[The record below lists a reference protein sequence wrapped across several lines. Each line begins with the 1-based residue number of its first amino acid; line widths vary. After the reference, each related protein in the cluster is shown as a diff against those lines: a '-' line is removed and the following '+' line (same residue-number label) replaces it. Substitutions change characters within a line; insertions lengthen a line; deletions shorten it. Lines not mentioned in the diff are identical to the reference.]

1 MPTKNNDHYL
11 GNPLIK
17 AANTPVEF
25 TPEQIEEYL
34 KCSTDP
40 IYFIETYIK
49 IVQVDRGLIPFD
61 MYDFQRNIV
70 RTIHD
75 NRFTIC
81 KLPRQSGKSTT
92 MISYLLHHILF
103 NQDKKVAILANKL
116 TTAREL
122 LQRLKKSYENLP
134 KWLQQ
139 GIVEWNKLSIHLEN
153 GSKVIA
159 SSTSSSAVR
168 GDTYSCVS
176 GDSIITLRDSNGK
189 IWQTTIGELYSNSSK
204 NTNNY
209 KYLHE
214 NDKKQIQEVVFF
226 SDEKMFFEK
235 SSKGNIH
242 REASYSSSFLG
253 WEEHSKKFCEIDRK
267 RTHIST
273 SFIDSFFGRHGASQ
287 DESCLLQDDER
298 ETRKIFKNDFKVN
311 KRMRKRILKSE
322 KCYNER
328 EKTLSSSYRKYENS
342 TTTPSQE
349 RNIYVG
355 KFPNANKFSKQRSF
369 TWNKETQG
377 IWGED
382 ISFSEGKKKNQRTC
396 GEDKQKSRK
405 NIKNGRETSWDEKVR
420 GSKIKNEISCFE
432 KIGKKWWSL
441 EQGIENGRPQI
452 HRGEEENERIGEE
465 KSAERWSSDEKS
477 YEVLT
482 SKGFKKFL
490 GISKTFNRDTICLLF
505 ENGVEL
511 RCTPDHLIHTN
522 GGFKEARTLTEDDIV
537 HTNNSFTKLVKIL
550 PSSKMNVYD
559 LLEVEDVH
567 SFYANEVDVHNCIL
581 LDEFAFVPNNIAE
594 DFFNSVYPTI
604 SSGESTK
611 VVIVSTPKGMNMFY
625 KMWKNAENEKNSYV
639 PIEVHWNE
647 IPGRDQKFKE
657 ETIRNTSE
665 RQWMQEFEC
674 AFLGSEDT
682 LISSAKLATMVFE
695 DPVRSAADG
704 LDIFEEPKKDNV
716 YIMCV
721 DTCRAQG
728 ADYHAFSVID
738 VTQMPYR
745 MVAKYRNNTL
755 PVLMYP
761 TVIDKM
767 GKYYNSAHILLEIND
782 VGSEVADILYQ
793 ELEYENVLL
802 VSNRGKKGQKVD
814 GGFGES
820 GKVQFGVRTS
830 YQIKKLGCS
839 ILKEMIEQ
847 DKLMVTDLDVI
858 SELSTF
864 ISKGISHEASEGYHD
879 DLVDTLVLF
888 SWLTTQ
894 TYFREIIDID
904 TRKKLYEKR
913 LQDLEASLS
922 PFGFIEDG
930 IVDFETEKARDASL
944 LSREL
949 PTQRSMDL
957 PPEDVNLEDD
967 SSFFWA

>member
-17 AANTPVEF
+17 GANTPVEF

-168 GDTYSCVS
+168 GDTYS
-176 GDSIITLRDSNGK
+176 
-189 IWQTTIGELYSNSSK
+189 
-204 NTNNY
+204 
-209 KYLHE
+209 
-214 NDKKQIQEVVFF
+214 
-226 SDEKMFFEK
+226 M
-235 SSKGNIH
+235 
-242 REASYSSSFLG
+242 
-253 WEEHSKKFCEIDRK
+253 
-267 RTHIST
+267 
-273 SFIDSFFGRHGASQ
+273 
-287 DESCLLQDDER
+287 
-298 ETRKIFKNDFKVN
+298 
-311 KRMRKRILKSE
+311 
-322 KCYNER
+322 
-328 EKTLSSSYRKYENS
+328 
-342 TTTPSQE
+342 
-349 RNIYVG
+349 
-355 KFPNANKFSKQRSF
+355 
-369 TWNKETQG
+369 
-377 IWGED
+377 
-382 ISFSEGKKKNQRTC
+382 
-396 GEDKQKSRK
+396 
-405 NIKNGRETSWDEKVR
+405 
-420 GSKIKNEISCFE
+420 
-432 KIGKKWWSL
+432 
-441 EQGIENGRPQI
+441 
-452 HRGEEENERIGEE
+452 
-465 KSAERWSSDEKS
+465 
-477 YEVLT
+477 
-482 SKGFKKFL
+482 
-490 GISKTFNRDTICLLF
+490 
-505 ENGVEL
+505 
-511 RCTPDHLIHTN
+511 
-522 GGFKEARTLTEDDIV
+522 
-537 HTNNSFTKLVKIL
+537 
-550 PSSKMNVYD
+550 
-559 LLEVEDVH
+559 
-567 SFYANEVDVHNCIL
+567 IL

-625 KMWKNAENEKNSYV
+625 KLWKNAENEKNSYV
-639 PIEVHWNE
+639 PIEVLWNE
-647 IPGRDQKFKE
+647 IPGRDRKFKE

-767 GKYYNSAHILLEIND
+767 GKYYNNAHILLEIND

-820 GKVQFGVRTS
+820 GKVQFGVRIS

-847 DKLMVTDLDVI
+847 DKLVVTDLDVI

-930 IVDFETEKARDASL
+930 IVDFETEKARGASL

-949 PTQRSMDL
+949 PTQRIIDL
-957 PPEDVNLEDD
+957 PSDSVNMDDD
-967 SSFFWA
+967 SSFFWS

>member
-168 GDTYSCVS
+168 GDTYSV
-176 GDSIITLRDSNGK
+176 
-189 IWQTTIGELYSNSSK
+189 
-204 NTNNY
+204 
-209 KYLHE
+209 
-214 NDKKQIQEVVFF
+214 
-226 SDEKMFFEK
+226 
-235 SSKGNIH
+235 
-242 REASYSSSFLG
+242 
-253 WEEHSKKFCEIDRK
+253 
-267 RTHIST
+267 
-273 SFIDSFFGRHGASQ
+273 
-287 DESCLLQDDER
+287 
-298 ETRKIFKNDFKVN
+298 
-311 KRMRKRILKSE
+311 
-322 KCYNER
+322 
-328 EKTLSSSYRKYENS
+328 
-342 TTTPSQE
+342 
-349 RNIYVG
+349 
-355 KFPNANKFSKQRSF
+355 
-369 TWNKETQG
+369 
-377 IWGED
+377 
-382 ISFSEGKKKNQRTC
+382 
-396 GEDKQKSRK
+396 
-405 NIKNGRETSWDEKVR
+405 
-420 GSKIKNEISCFE
+420 
-432 KIGKKWWSL
+432 
-441 EQGIENGRPQI
+441 
-452 HRGEEENERIGEE
+452 
-465 KSAERWSSDEKS
+465 
-477 YEVLT
+477 
-482 SKGFKKFL
+482 
-490 GISKTFNRDTICLLF
+490 
-505 ENGVEL
+505 
-511 RCTPDHLIHTN
+511 
-522 GGFKEARTLTEDDIV
+522 
-537 HTNNSFTKLVKIL
+537 
-550 PSSKMNVYD
+550 
-559 LLEVEDVH
+559 
-567 SFYANEVDVHNCIL
+567 IL

-625 KMWKNAENEKNSYV
+625 KLWKNAENEKNSYV
-639 PIEVHWNE
+639 PIEVLWNE
-647 IPGRDQKFKE
+647 IPGRDRKFKE

-767 GKYYNSAHILLEIND
+767 GKYYNNAHILLEIND

-820 GKVQFGVRTS
+820 GKVQFGVRIS

-847 DKLMVTDLDVI
+847 DKLVVTDLDVI

-957 PPEDVNLEDD
+957 PPEDVNLEDRK
-967 SSFFWA
+967 SVV

>member
-17 AANTPVEF
+17 GANTPVEF

-40 IYFIETYIK
+40 IYFIENYIK

-168 GDTYSCVS
+168 GDTYS
-176 GDSIITLRDSNGK
+176 I
-189 IWQTTIGELYSNSSK
+189 
-204 NTNNY
+204 
-209 KYLHE
+209 
-214 NDKKQIQEVVFF
+214 
-226 SDEKMFFEK
+226 
-235 SSKGNIH
+235 
-242 REASYSSSFLG
+242 
-253 WEEHSKKFCEIDRK
+253 
-267 RTHIST
+267 
-273 SFIDSFFGRHGASQ
+273 
-287 DESCLLQDDER
+287 
-298 ETRKIFKNDFKVN
+298 
-311 KRMRKRILKSE
+311 
-322 KCYNER
+322 
-328 EKTLSSSYRKYENS
+328 
-342 TTTPSQE
+342 
-349 RNIYVG
+349 
-355 KFPNANKFSKQRSF
+355 
-369 TWNKETQG
+369 
-377 IWGED
+377 
-382 ISFSEGKKKNQRTC
+382 
-396 GEDKQKSRK
+396 
-405 NIKNGRETSWDEKVR
+405 
-420 GSKIKNEISCFE
+420 
-432 KIGKKWWSL
+432 
-441 EQGIENGRPQI
+441 
-452 HRGEEENERIGEE
+452 
-465 KSAERWSSDEKS
+465 
-477 YEVLT
+477 
-482 SKGFKKFL
+482 
-490 GISKTFNRDTICLLF
+490 
-505 ENGVEL
+505 
-511 RCTPDHLIHTN
+511 
-522 GGFKEARTLTEDDIV
+522 
-537 HTNNSFTKLVKIL
+537 
-550 PSSKMNVYD
+550 
-559 LLEVEDVH
+559 
-567 SFYANEVDVHNCIL
+567 IL

-604 SSGESTK
+604 SSGETTK

-695 DPVRSAADG
+695 DPIRSAVDG

-728 ADYHAFSVID
+728 ADYHAFTVID
-738 VTQMPYR
+738 VTQMPYK
-745 MVAKYRNNTL
+745 MVGKYRNNTL

-767 GKYYNSAHILLEIND
+767 GKYYNNAHILLEIND

-793 ELEYENVLL
+793 EMEYENVLL

-847 DKLMVTDLDVI
+847 DKLIVTDLDVI
-858 SELSTF
+858 SEFSTF
-864 ISKGISHEASEGYHD
+864 ISKGISYEASEGYHD
-879 DLVDTLVLF
+879 DLVDTLILF

-922 PFGFIEDG
+922 PFGFIDDG
-930 IVDFETEKARDASL
+930 INDHEYENLRDSTT
-944 LSREL
+944 LSKESY
-949 PTQRSMDL
+949 PNQRSIQL
-957 PPEDVNLEDD
+957 PDDVNLDD
-967 SSFFWA
+967 ESSFFWS

>member
-40 IYFIETYIK
+40 IYFIENYIK

-168 GDTYSCVS
+168 GDTYS
-176 GDSIITLRDSNGK
+176 
-189 IWQTTIGELYSNSSK
+189 
-204 NTNNY
+204 
-209 KYLHE
+209 
-214 NDKKQIQEVVFF
+214 
-226 SDEKMFFEK
+226 M
-235 SSKGNIH
+235 
-242 REASYSSSFLG
+242 
-253 WEEHSKKFCEIDRK
+253 
-267 RTHIST
+267 
-273 SFIDSFFGRHGASQ
+273 
-287 DESCLLQDDER
+287 
-298 ETRKIFKNDFKVN
+298 
-311 KRMRKRILKSE
+311 
-322 KCYNER
+322 
-328 EKTLSSSYRKYENS
+328 
-342 TTTPSQE
+342 
-349 RNIYVG
+349 
-355 KFPNANKFSKQRSF
+355 
-369 TWNKETQG
+369 
-377 IWGED
+377 
-382 ISFSEGKKKNQRTC
+382 
-396 GEDKQKSRK
+396 
-405 NIKNGRETSWDEKVR
+405 
-420 GSKIKNEISCFE
+420 
-432 KIGKKWWSL
+432 
-441 EQGIENGRPQI
+441 
-452 HRGEEENERIGEE
+452 
-465 KSAERWSSDEKS
+465 
-477 YEVLT
+477 
-482 SKGFKKFL
+482 
-490 GISKTFNRDTICLLF
+490 
-505 ENGVEL
+505 
-511 RCTPDHLIHTN
+511 
-522 GGFKEARTLTEDDIV
+522 
-537 HTNNSFTKLVKIL
+537 
-550 PSSKMNVYD
+550 
-559 LLEVEDVH
+559 
-567 SFYANEVDVHNCIL
+567 IL

-767 GKYYNSAHILLEIND
+767 GKYYNNAHILLEIND

-820 GKVQFGVRTS
+820 GKVQFGVRIS

-847 DKLMVTDLDVI
+847 DKLVVTDLDVI

>member
-40 IYFIETYIK
+40 IYFIENYIK

-168 GDTYSCVS
+168 GDTYSCIS
-176 GDSIITLRDSNGK
+176 GDSIITLRDSNGE
-189 IWQTTIGELYSNSSK
+189 IWQTTIEEV
-204 NTNNY
+204 
-209 KYLHE
+209 YLKHE
-214 NDKKQIQEVVFF
+214 
-226 SDEKMFFEK
+226 
-235 SSKGNIH
+235 
-242 REASYSSSFLG
+242 
-253 WEEHSKKFCEIDRK
+253 
-267 RTHIST
+267 
-273 SFIDSFFGRHGASQ
+273 
-287 DESCLLQDDER
+287 
-298 ETRKIFKNDFKVN
+298 
-311 KRMRKRILKSE
+311 
-322 KCYNER
+322 
-328 EKTLSSSYRKYENS
+328 
-342 TTTPSQE
+342 PS
-349 RNIYVG
+349 
-355 KFPNANKFSKQRSF
+355 
-369 TWNKETQG
+369 W
-377 IWGED
+377 
-382 ISFSEGKKKNQRTC
+382 
-396 GEDKQKSRK
+396 
-405 NIKNGRETSWDEKVR
+405 
-420 GSKIKNEISCFE
+420 
-432 KIGKKWWSL
+432 
-441 EQGIENGRPQI
+441 
-452 HRGEEENERIGEE
+452 
-465 KSAERWSSDEKS
+465 
-477 YEVLT
+477 EVLT
-482 SKGFKKFL
+482 SKGFKRFHGVSKFTDRESIQL
-490 GISKTFNRDTICLLF
+490 FF
-505 ENGVEL
+505 ENGTQL
-511 RCTPDHLIHTN
+511 KCTSDHLIHTN
-522 GGFKEARTLTEDDIV
+522 KGFKEAITLTSEDDIC
-537 HTNNSFTKLVKIL
+537 TDTSYTKLVEVRHFEKID
-550 PSSKMNVYD
+550 VYD
-559 LLEVEDVH
+559 LLEVEEIH
-567 SFYANEVDVHNCIL
+567 SFYANGIDVHNCIL

-625 KMWKNAENEKNSYV
+625 KLWKNAENEKNSYV
-639 PIEVHWNE
+639 PIEVLWNE

-767 GKYYNSAHILLEIND
+767 GKYYNNAHILLEIND

-820 GKVQFGVRTS
+820 GKVQFGVRIS

>member
-25 TPEQIEEYL
+25 TPDQVEEYI
-34 KCSTDP
+34 KCSNDP
-40 IYFIETYIK
+40 IHFIEKYIK
-49 IVQVDRGLIPFD
+49 IVQVDRGLIPFE

-139 GIVEWNKLSIHLEN
+139 GIVEWNKLSIQLEN

-168 GDTYSCVS
+168 GDTYS
-176 GDSIITLRDSNGK
+176 
-189 IWQTTIGELYSNSSK
+189 
-204 NTNNY
+204 
-209 KYLHE
+209 
-214 NDKKQIQEVVFF
+214 
-226 SDEKMFFEK
+226 M
-235 SSKGNIH
+235 
-242 REASYSSSFLG
+242 
-253 WEEHSKKFCEIDRK
+253 
-267 RTHIST
+267 
-273 SFIDSFFGRHGASQ
+273 
-287 DESCLLQDDER
+287 
-298 ETRKIFKNDFKVN
+298 
-311 KRMRKRILKSE
+311 
-322 KCYNER
+322 
-328 EKTLSSSYRKYENS
+328 
-342 TTTPSQE
+342 
-349 RNIYVG
+349 
-355 KFPNANKFSKQRSF
+355 
-369 TWNKETQG
+369 
-377 IWGED
+377 
-382 ISFSEGKKKNQRTC
+382 
-396 GEDKQKSRK
+396 
-405 NIKNGRETSWDEKVR
+405 
-420 GSKIKNEISCFE
+420 
-432 KIGKKWWSL
+432 
-441 EQGIENGRPQI
+441 
-452 HRGEEENERIGEE
+452 
-465 KSAERWSSDEKS
+465 
-477 YEVLT
+477 
-482 SKGFKKFL
+482 
-490 GISKTFNRDTICLLF
+490 
-505 ENGVEL
+505 
-511 RCTPDHLIHTN
+511 
-522 GGFKEARTLTEDDIV
+522 
-537 HTNNSFTKLVKIL
+537 
-550 PSSKMNVYD
+550 
-559 LLEVEDVH
+559 
-567 SFYANEVDVHNCIL
+567 IL

-604 SSGESTK
+604 SSGETTK

-625 KMWKNAENEKNSYV
+625 KLWKNAESEKNSYV
-639 PIEVHWNE
+639 PIEVLWNE

-674 AFLGSEDT
+674 QFLGSEDT
-682 LISSAKLATMVFE
+682 LISSAKLASMPFE
-695 DPVRSAADG
+695 EPVRSAIDG
-704 LDIFEEPKKDNV
+704 LDIFEEPKKDKV

-728 ADYHAFSVID
+728 ADYHAFTVVD
-738 VTQMPYR
+738 VTSMPYKV
-745 MVAKYRNNTL
+745 VAKYRNNTL

-761 TVIDKM
+761 TVIEKM
-767 GKYYNSAHILLEIND
+767 GKYYNDAHVLLEIND

-847 DKLMVTDLDVI
+847 DKLVVSDLDVI
-858 SELSTF
+858 SEFSTF
-864 ISKGISHEASEGYHD
+864 ISKGISYEASEGYHD
-879 DLVDTLVLF
+879 DLVDTLILF

-904 TRKKLYEKR
+904 TRRKLYEKR

-930 IVDFETEKARDASL
+930 ILDFEADRQKDASL
-944 LSREL
+944 LSREGSS
-949 PTQRSMDL
+949 TKSREL
-957 PPEDVNLEDD
+957 PPEDVNMEDD
-967 SSFFWA
+967 SSFFWS

>member
-168 GDTYSCVS
+168 GDTYS
-176 GDSIITLRDSNGK
+176 
-189 IWQTTIGELYSNSSK
+189 
-204 NTNNY
+204 
-209 KYLHE
+209 
-214 NDKKQIQEVVFF
+214 
-226 SDEKMFFEK
+226 M
-235 SSKGNIH
+235 
-242 REASYSSSFLG
+242 
-253 WEEHSKKFCEIDRK
+253 
-267 RTHIST
+267 
-273 SFIDSFFGRHGASQ
+273 
-287 DESCLLQDDER
+287 
-298 ETRKIFKNDFKVN
+298 
-311 KRMRKRILKSE
+311 
-322 KCYNER
+322 
-328 EKTLSSSYRKYENS
+328 
-342 TTTPSQE
+342 
-349 RNIYVG
+349 
-355 KFPNANKFSKQRSF
+355 
-369 TWNKETQG
+369 
-377 IWGED
+377 
-382 ISFSEGKKKNQRTC
+382 
-396 GEDKQKSRK
+396 
-405 NIKNGRETSWDEKVR
+405 
-420 GSKIKNEISCFE
+420 
-432 KIGKKWWSL
+432 
-441 EQGIENGRPQI
+441 
-452 HRGEEENERIGEE
+452 
-465 KSAERWSSDEKS
+465 
-477 YEVLT
+477 
-482 SKGFKKFL
+482 
-490 GISKTFNRDTICLLF
+490 
-505 ENGVEL
+505 
-511 RCTPDHLIHTN
+511 
-522 GGFKEARTLTEDDIV
+522 
-537 HTNNSFTKLVKIL
+537 
-550 PSSKMNVYD
+550 
-559 LLEVEDVH
+559 
-567 SFYANEVDVHNCIL
+567 IL

-625 KMWKNAENEKNSYV
+625 KLWKNAENEKNSYV
-639 PIEVHWNE
+639 PIEVLWNE
-647 IPGRDQKFKE
+647 IPGRDRKFKE

-767 GKYYNSAHILLEIND
+767 GKYYNNAHILLEIND

-820 GKVQFGVRTS
+820 GKVQFGVRIS

-847 DKLMVTDLDVI
+847 DKLVVTDLDVI

-949 PTQRSMDL
+949 PTQRIIDL
-957 PPEDVNLEDD
+957 PSDSVNMDDD
-967 SSFFWA
+967 SSFFWS

>member
-1 MPTKNNDHYL
+1 MPIKNNDHYL

-25 TPEQIEEYL
+25 TPEQVEEYI
-34 KCSTDP
+34 KCSNDP
-40 IYFIETYIK
+40 IHFIENYIK
-49 IVQVDRGLIPFD
+49 IVQVDRGLIPFE
-61 MYDFQRNIV
+61 MYPFQENIV

-92 MISYLLHHILF
+92 MISYLLHHVLF

-139 GIVEWNKLSIHLEN
+139 GIIEWNKLSIQLEN

-168 GDTYSCVS
+168 GDTYS
-176 GDSIITLRDSNGK
+176 
-189 IWQTTIGELYSNSSK
+189 
-204 NTNNY
+204 
-209 KYLHE
+209 
-214 NDKKQIQEVVFF
+214 
-226 SDEKMFFEK
+226 
-235 SSKGNIH
+235 
-242 REASYSSSFLG
+242 
-253 WEEHSKKFCEIDRK
+253 
-267 RTHIST
+267 
-273 SFIDSFFGRHGASQ
+273 
-287 DESCLLQDDER
+287 
-298 ETRKIFKNDFKVN
+298 
-311 KRMRKRILKSE
+311 
-322 KCYNER
+322 
-328 EKTLSSSYRKYENS
+328 
-342 TTTPSQE
+342 
-349 RNIYVG
+349 
-355 KFPNANKFSKQRSF
+355 
-369 TWNKETQG
+369 
-377 IWGED
+377 
-382 ISFSEGKKKNQRTC
+382 
-396 GEDKQKSRK
+396 
-405 NIKNGRETSWDEKVR
+405 
-420 GSKIKNEISCFE
+420 
-432 KIGKKWWSL
+432 
-441 EQGIENGRPQI
+441 
-452 HRGEEENERIGEE
+452 
-465 KSAERWSSDEKS
+465 
-477 YEVLT
+477 
-482 SKGFKKFL
+482 
-490 GISKTFNRDTICLLF
+490 
-505 ENGVEL
+505 
-511 RCTPDHLIHTN
+511 
-522 GGFKEARTLTEDDIV
+522 
-537 HTNNSFTKLVKIL
+537 
-550 PSSKMNVYD
+550 
-559 LLEVEDVH
+559 
-567 SFYANEVDVHNCIL
+567 CIL

-604 SSGESTK
+604 SSGETTK

-625 KMWKNAENEKNSYV
+625 KLWKNAENDKNSYV
-639 PIEVHWNE
+639 PLEVHWNE

-674 AFLGSEDT
+674 QFLGSEDT
-682 LISSAKLATMVFE
+682 LISSAKLATMPFE
-695 DPVRSAADG
+695 EPVRSAVDG

-728 ADYHAFSVID
+728 ADYHAFTVMD
-738 VTQMPYR
+738 VTQMPYKV
-745 MVAKYRNNTL
+745 VAKYRNNTL

-761 TVIDKM
+761 TVIEKM
-767 GKYYNSAHILLEIND
+767 GKYYNDAHILLEIND

-839 ILKEMIEQ
+839 ILKEMVEQ
-847 DKLMVTDLDVI
+847 DKLVVTDLDVI
-858 SELSTF
+858 SEFSTF
-864 ISKGISHEASEGYHD
+864 TSKGISYEASEGYHD
-879 DLVDTLVLF
+879 DLVDTLILF

-930 IVDFETEKARDASL
+930 IVDFEEEKQRDASF
-944 LSREL
+944 LSRENPRRKNL
-949 PTQRSMDL
+949 EL
-957 PPEDVNLEDD
+957 PPSDVNMDD
-967 SSFFWA
+967 ESSFFWS

>member
-25 TPEQIEEYL
+25 TPEQVEEYI
-34 KCSTDP
+34 KCSNDP
-40 IYFIETYIK
+40 IHFIENYIR
-49 IVQVDRGLIPFD
+49 IVQVDRGLIPFE

-139 GIVEWNKLSIHLEN
+139 GIVEWNKLSIQLEN

-168 GDTYSCVS
+168 GDTYS
-176 GDSIITLRDSNGK
+176 
-189 IWQTTIGELYSNSSK
+189 
-204 NTNNY
+204 
-209 KYLHE
+209 
-214 NDKKQIQEVVFF
+214 
-226 SDEKMFFEK
+226 M
-235 SSKGNIH
+235 
-242 REASYSSSFLG
+242 
-253 WEEHSKKFCEIDRK
+253 
-267 RTHIST
+267 
-273 SFIDSFFGRHGASQ
+273 
-287 DESCLLQDDER
+287 
-298 ETRKIFKNDFKVN
+298 
-311 KRMRKRILKSE
+311 
-322 KCYNER
+322 
-328 EKTLSSSYRKYENS
+328 
-342 TTTPSQE
+342 
-349 RNIYVG
+349 
-355 KFPNANKFSKQRSF
+355 
-369 TWNKETQG
+369 
-377 IWGED
+377 
-382 ISFSEGKKKNQRTC
+382 
-396 GEDKQKSRK
+396 
-405 NIKNGRETSWDEKVR
+405 
-420 GSKIKNEISCFE
+420 
-432 KIGKKWWSL
+432 
-441 EQGIENGRPQI
+441 
-452 HRGEEENERIGEE
+452 
-465 KSAERWSSDEKS
+465 
-477 YEVLT
+477 
-482 SKGFKKFL
+482 
-490 GISKTFNRDTICLLF
+490 
-505 ENGVEL
+505 
-511 RCTPDHLIHTN
+511 
-522 GGFKEARTLTEDDIV
+522 
-537 HTNNSFTKLVKIL
+537 
-550 PSSKMNVYD
+550 
-559 LLEVEDVH
+559 
-567 SFYANEVDVHNCIL
+567 IL

-604 SSGESTK
+604 SSGETTK

-625 KMWKNAENEKNSYV
+625 KLWKNAESEKNSYV
-639 PIEVHWNE
+639 PIEVLWNE

-674 AFLGSEDT
+674 QFLGSEDT
-682 LISSAKLATMVFE
+682 LISSAKLASMPFE
-695 DPVRSAADG
+695 EPVRSAIDG
-704 LDIFEEPKKDNV
+704 LDIFEEPKKDKV

-728 ADYHAFSVID
+728 ADYHAFTVVD
-738 VTQMPYR
+738 VTSMPYKV
-745 MVAKYRNNTL
+745 VAKYRNNTL

-761 TVIDKM
+761 TVIEKM
-767 GKYYNSAHILLEIND
+767 GKYYNDAHVLLEIND

-847 DKLMVTDLDVI
+847 DKLVVSDLDVI
-858 SELSTF
+858 SEFSTF
-864 ISKGISHEASEGYHD
+864 ISKGISYEASEGYHD
-879 DLVDTLVLF
+879 DLVDTLILF

-904 TRKKLYEKR
+904 TRRKLYEKR

-930 IVDFETEKARDASL
+930 ILDFEADRQKDASL
-944 LSREL
+944 LSREGSS
-949 PTQRSMDL
+949 TKSREL
-957 PPEDVNLEDD
+957 PPEDVNMEDD
-967 SSFFWA
+967 SSFFWS

>member
-17 AANTPVEF
+17 SANTPVEF
-25 TPEQIEEYL
+25 APEQIEEYL
-34 KCSTDP
+34 KCSNDP
-40 IYFIETYIK
+40 IYFIENYIK
-49 IVQVDRGLIPFD
+49 IVHVDRGLIPFG

-168 GDTYSCVS
+168 GDTYS
-176 GDSIITLRDSNGK
+176 I
-189 IWQTTIGELYSNSSK
+189 
-204 NTNNY
+204 
-209 KYLHE
+209 
-214 NDKKQIQEVVFF
+214 
-226 SDEKMFFEK
+226 
-235 SSKGNIH
+235 
-242 REASYSSSFLG
+242 
-253 WEEHSKKFCEIDRK
+253 
-267 RTHIST
+267 
-273 SFIDSFFGRHGASQ
+273 
-287 DESCLLQDDER
+287 
-298 ETRKIFKNDFKVN
+298 
-311 KRMRKRILKSE
+311 
-322 KCYNER
+322 
-328 EKTLSSSYRKYENS
+328 
-342 TTTPSQE
+342 
-349 RNIYVG
+349 
-355 KFPNANKFSKQRSF
+355 
-369 TWNKETQG
+369 
-377 IWGED
+377 
-382 ISFSEGKKKNQRTC
+382 
-396 GEDKQKSRK
+396 
-405 NIKNGRETSWDEKVR
+405 
-420 GSKIKNEISCFE
+420 
-432 KIGKKWWSL
+432 
-441 EQGIENGRPQI
+441 
-452 HRGEEENERIGEE
+452 
-465 KSAERWSSDEKS
+465 
-477 YEVLT
+477 
-482 SKGFKKFL
+482 
-490 GISKTFNRDTICLLF
+490 
-505 ENGVEL
+505 
-511 RCTPDHLIHTN
+511 
-522 GGFKEARTLTEDDIV
+522 
-537 HTNNSFTKLVKIL
+537 
-550 PSSKMNVYD
+550 
-559 LLEVEDVH
+559 
-567 SFYANEVDVHNCIL
+567 IL

-604 SSGESTK
+604 SSGETTK

-625 KMWKNAENEKNSYV
+625 KLWKNAENEKNSYV
-639 PIEVHWNE
+639 PIEVFWNE

-682 LISSAKLATMVFE
+682 LISSAKLAAMVFE
-695 DPVRSAADG
+695 DPIRSGADG
-704 LDIFEEPKKDNV
+704 LDIFEEPKKENM

-728 ADYHAFSVID
+728 ADYHAFSVVD
-738 VTQMPYR
+738 VTHMPYKV
-745 MVAKYRNNTL
+745 VAKYRNNTL
-755 PVLMYP
+755 PVMMYP
-761 TVIDKM
+761 TVIEKI
-767 GKYYNSAHILLEIND
+767 GKYYNNSHILVEIND

-830 YQIKKLGCS
+830 YQIKKLGCT

-847 DKLMVTDLDVI
+847 DKLIVRDLDFI
-858 SELSTF
+858 SEFSTF
-864 ISKGISHEASEGYHD
+864 ISKGISYEASEGYHD

-894 TYFREIIDID
+894 SYFREIIDID
-904 TRKKLYEKR
+904 TRKKLYERR
-913 LQDLEASLS
+913 LQDLEESLS

-930 IVDFETEKARDASL
+930 IIDFESERQKDASD

-949 PTQRSMDL
+949 PVQRNLDL
-957 PPEDVNLEDD
+957 PPENVNLDD
-967 SSFFWA
+967 ESSFFWS

>member
-168 GDTYSCVS
+168 GDTYS
-176 GDSIITLRDSNGK
+176 
-189 IWQTTIGELYSNSSK
+189 
-204 NTNNY
+204 
-209 KYLHE
+209 
-214 NDKKQIQEVVFF
+214 
-226 SDEKMFFEK
+226 M
-235 SSKGNIH
+235 
-242 REASYSSSFLG
+242 
-253 WEEHSKKFCEIDRK
+253 
-267 RTHIST
+267 
-273 SFIDSFFGRHGASQ
+273 
-287 DESCLLQDDER
+287 
-298 ETRKIFKNDFKVN
+298 
-311 KRMRKRILKSE
+311 
-322 KCYNER
+322 
-328 EKTLSSSYRKYENS
+328 
-342 TTTPSQE
+342 
-349 RNIYVG
+349 
-355 KFPNANKFSKQRSF
+355 
-369 TWNKETQG
+369 
-377 IWGED
+377 
-382 ISFSEGKKKNQRTC
+382 
-396 GEDKQKSRK
+396 
-405 NIKNGRETSWDEKVR
+405 
-420 GSKIKNEISCFE
+420 
-432 KIGKKWWSL
+432 
-441 EQGIENGRPQI
+441 
-452 HRGEEENERIGEE
+452 
-465 KSAERWSSDEKS
+465 
-477 YEVLT
+477 
-482 SKGFKKFL
+482 
-490 GISKTFNRDTICLLF
+490 
-505 ENGVEL
+505 
-511 RCTPDHLIHTN
+511 
-522 GGFKEARTLTEDDIV
+522 
-537 HTNNSFTKLVKIL
+537 
-550 PSSKMNVYD
+550 
-559 LLEVEDVH
+559 
-567 SFYANEVDVHNCIL
+567 IL

-604 SSGESTK
+604 SSGETTK

-761 TVIDKM
+761 TVIEKM
-767 GKYYNSAHILLEIND
+767 GKYYNNAHVLLEIND

-793 ELEYENVLL
+793 EMEYENVLL

-820 GKVQFGVRTS
+820 GKVQYGVRTS

-847 DKLMVTDLDVI
+847 DKLIVTDLDVI
-858 SELSTF
+858 SEFSTF
-864 ISKGISHEASEGYHD
+864 ISKGISYEASEGYHD
-879 DLVDTLVLF
+879 DLVDTLILF

-922 PFGFIEDG
+922 PFGFIDDG
-930 IVDFETEKARDASL
+930 INDHEYENLRDSTT
-944 LSREL
+944 LSKESY
-949 PTQRSMDL
+949 PNQRSIQL
-957 PPEDVNLEDD
+957 PDDVNLDD
-967 SSFFWA
+967 ESSFFWS

>member
-168 GDTYSCVS
+168 GDTYSV
-176 GDSIITLRDSNGK
+176 
-189 IWQTTIGELYSNSSK
+189 
-204 NTNNY
+204 
-209 KYLHE
+209 
-214 NDKKQIQEVVFF
+214 
-226 SDEKMFFEK
+226 
-235 SSKGNIH
+235 
-242 REASYSSSFLG
+242 
-253 WEEHSKKFCEIDRK
+253 
-267 RTHIST
+267 
-273 SFIDSFFGRHGASQ
+273 
-287 DESCLLQDDER
+287 
-298 ETRKIFKNDFKVN
+298 
-311 KRMRKRILKSE
+311 
-322 KCYNER
+322 
-328 EKTLSSSYRKYENS
+328 
-342 TTTPSQE
+342 
-349 RNIYVG
+349 
-355 KFPNANKFSKQRSF
+355 
-369 TWNKETQG
+369 
-377 IWGED
+377 
-382 ISFSEGKKKNQRTC
+382 
-396 GEDKQKSRK
+396 
-405 NIKNGRETSWDEKVR
+405 
-420 GSKIKNEISCFE
+420 
-432 KIGKKWWSL
+432 
-441 EQGIENGRPQI
+441 
-452 HRGEEENERIGEE
+452 
-465 KSAERWSSDEKS
+465 
-477 YEVLT
+477 
-482 SKGFKKFL
+482 
-490 GISKTFNRDTICLLF
+490 
-505 ENGVEL
+505 
-511 RCTPDHLIHTN
+511 
-522 GGFKEARTLTEDDIV
+522 
-537 HTNNSFTKLVKIL
+537 
-550 PSSKMNVYD
+550 
-559 LLEVEDVH
+559 
-567 SFYANEVDVHNCIL
+567 IL

-625 KMWKNAENEKNSYV
+625 KLWKNAENEKNSYV
-639 PIEVHWNE
+639 PIEVLWNE
-647 IPGRDQKFKE
+647 IPGRDRKFKE

-767 GKYYNSAHILLEIND
+767 GKYYNNAHILLEIND

-820 GKVQFGVRTS
+820 GKVQFGVRIS

-847 DKLMVTDLDVI
+847 DKLVVTDLDVI

>member
-1 MPTKNNDHYL
+1 MPIKKTDHYL

-17 AANTPVEF
+17 SANTPVEF
-25 TPEQIEEYL
+25 TPEQVEEYI
-34 KCSTDP
+34 KCSNDP
-40 IYFIETYIK
+40 VYFMEKYIK

-92 MISYLLHHILF
+92 MVSYLLHHVLF

-168 GDTYSCVS
+168 GDTYS
-176 GDSIITLRDSNGK
+176 I
-189 IWQTTIGELYSNSSK
+189 
-204 NTNNY
+204 
-209 KYLHE
+209 
-214 NDKKQIQEVVFF
+214 
-226 SDEKMFFEK
+226 
-235 SSKGNIH
+235 
-242 REASYSSSFLG
+242 
-253 WEEHSKKFCEIDRK
+253 
-267 RTHIST
+267 
-273 SFIDSFFGRHGASQ
+273 
-287 DESCLLQDDER
+287 
-298 ETRKIFKNDFKVN
+298 
-311 KRMRKRILKSE
+311 
-322 KCYNER
+322 
-328 EKTLSSSYRKYENS
+328 
-342 TTTPSQE
+342 
-349 RNIYVG
+349 
-355 KFPNANKFSKQRSF
+355 
-369 TWNKETQG
+369 
-377 IWGED
+377 
-382 ISFSEGKKKNQRTC
+382 
-396 GEDKQKSRK
+396 
-405 NIKNGRETSWDEKVR
+405 
-420 GSKIKNEISCFE
+420 
-432 KIGKKWWSL
+432 
-441 EQGIENGRPQI
+441 
-452 HRGEEENERIGEE
+452 
-465 KSAERWSSDEKS
+465 
-477 YEVLT
+477 
-482 SKGFKKFL
+482 
-490 GISKTFNRDTICLLF
+490 
-505 ENGVEL
+505 
-511 RCTPDHLIHTN
+511 
-522 GGFKEARTLTEDDIV
+522 
-537 HTNNSFTKLVKIL
+537 
-550 PSSKMNVYD
+550 
-559 LLEVEDVH
+559 
-567 SFYANEVDVHNCIL
+567 IL

-647 IPGRDQKFKE
+647 IPGRDKKFKE

-674 AFLGSEDT
+674 VFLGSEDT
-682 LISSAKLATMVFE
+682 LISSAKLASMLFE
-695 DPVRSAADG
+695 EPISSAADG
-704 LDIFEEPKKDNV
+704 VEIFERPKKDSV

-728 ADYHAFSVID
+728 ADYHAFTIVD
-738 VTQMPYR
+738 VTRMPYR
-745 MVAKYRNNTL
+745 VVAKYRNNTL

-767 GKYYNSAHILLEIND
+767 GKYYNNAHILLEIND

-793 ELEYENVLL
+793 EMEYENVLL

-820 GKVQFGVRTS
+820 GKVQTGIRTS

-839 ILKEMIEQ
+839 LLKEMIEN
-847 DKLMVTDLDVI
+847 DKLIVTDLDII
-858 SELSTF
+858 SEFSTF
-864 ISKGISHEASEGYHD
+864 ISKGISYEASEGYHD
-879 DLVDTLVLF
+879 DLVDTLILF

-930 IVDFETEKARDASL
+930 ILDFEGERARDASL

-949 PTQRSMDL
+949 PSQRSMDL
-957 PPEDVNLEDD
+957 PPDEVNLDDD

>member
-1 MPTKNNDHYL
+1 MPIKKTDHYL

-17 AANTPVEF
+17 SANTPVEF
-25 TPEQIEEYL
+25 TPDQVEEYI
-34 KCSTDP
+34 KCSNDP
-40 IYFIETYIK
+40 VYFMEKYIK

-92 MISYLLHHILF
+92 MVSYLLHHVLF

-168 GDTYSCVS
+168 GDTYS
-176 GDSIITLRDSNGK
+176 I
-189 IWQTTIGELYSNSSK
+189 
-204 NTNNY
+204 
-209 KYLHE
+209 
-214 NDKKQIQEVVFF
+214 
-226 SDEKMFFEK
+226 
-235 SSKGNIH
+235 
-242 REASYSSSFLG
+242 
-253 WEEHSKKFCEIDRK
+253 
-267 RTHIST
+267 
-273 SFIDSFFGRHGASQ
+273 
-287 DESCLLQDDER
+287 
-298 ETRKIFKNDFKVN
+298 
-311 KRMRKRILKSE
+311 
-322 KCYNER
+322 
-328 EKTLSSSYRKYENS
+328 
-342 TTTPSQE
+342 
-349 RNIYVG
+349 
-355 KFPNANKFSKQRSF
+355 
-369 TWNKETQG
+369 
-377 IWGED
+377 
-382 ISFSEGKKKNQRTC
+382 
-396 GEDKQKSRK
+396 
-405 NIKNGRETSWDEKVR
+405 
-420 GSKIKNEISCFE
+420 
-432 KIGKKWWSL
+432 
-441 EQGIENGRPQI
+441 
-452 HRGEEENERIGEE
+452 
-465 KSAERWSSDEKS
+465 
-477 YEVLT
+477 
-482 SKGFKKFL
+482 
-490 GISKTFNRDTICLLF
+490 
-505 ENGVEL
+505 
-511 RCTPDHLIHTN
+511 
-522 GGFKEARTLTEDDIV
+522 
-537 HTNNSFTKLVKIL
+537 
-550 PSSKMNVYD
+550 
-559 LLEVEDVH
+559 
-567 SFYANEVDVHNCIL
+567 IL

-625 KMWKNAENEKNSYV
+625 KMWKNAENEKNSYI

-647 IPGRDQKFKE
+647 IPGRDKKFKE

-682 LISSAKLATMVFE
+682 LISSAKLASMIFE
-695 DPVRSAADG
+695 DPIRSAVDG

-728 ADYHAFSVID
+728 ADYHAFSVVD
-738 VTQMPYR
+738 VTQMPYK

-767 GKYYNSAHILLEIND
+767 GKYYNNAHILLEIND

-793 ELEYENVLL
+793 EMEYENVLL

-847 DKLMVTDLDVI
+847 DKLTITDLDVI
-858 SELSTF
+858 SEFSTF
-864 ISKGISHEASEGYHD
+864 VSKGISYEASEGYHD
-879 DLVDTLVLF
+879 DLVDTLILF

-930 IVDFETEKARDASL
+930 IVDFETERARDASL

-949 PTQRSMDL
+949 PAQRSMDL
-957 PPEDVNLEDD
+957 PPDEVNLDDD
-967 SSFFWA
+967 SSFFWS

>member
-168 GDTYSCVS
+168 GDTYSV
-176 GDSIITLRDSNGK
+176 
-189 IWQTTIGELYSNSSK
+189 
-204 NTNNY
+204 
-209 KYLHE
+209 
-214 NDKKQIQEVVFF
+214 
-226 SDEKMFFEK
+226 
-235 SSKGNIH
+235 
-242 REASYSSSFLG
+242 
-253 WEEHSKKFCEIDRK
+253 
-267 RTHIST
+267 
-273 SFIDSFFGRHGASQ
+273 
-287 DESCLLQDDER
+287 
-298 ETRKIFKNDFKVN
+298 
-311 KRMRKRILKSE
+311 
-322 KCYNER
+322 
-328 EKTLSSSYRKYENS
+328 
-342 TTTPSQE
+342 
-349 RNIYVG
+349 
-355 KFPNANKFSKQRSF
+355 
-369 TWNKETQG
+369 
-377 IWGED
+377 
-382 ISFSEGKKKNQRTC
+382 
-396 GEDKQKSRK
+396 
-405 NIKNGRETSWDEKVR
+405 
-420 GSKIKNEISCFE
+420 
-432 KIGKKWWSL
+432 
-441 EQGIENGRPQI
+441 
-452 HRGEEENERIGEE
+452 
-465 KSAERWSSDEKS
+465 
-477 YEVLT
+477 
-482 SKGFKKFL
+482 
-490 GISKTFNRDTICLLF
+490 
-505 ENGVEL
+505 
-511 RCTPDHLIHTN
+511 
-522 GGFKEARTLTEDDIV
+522 
-537 HTNNSFTKLVKIL
+537 
-550 PSSKMNVYD
+550 
-559 LLEVEDVH
+559 
-567 SFYANEVDVHNCIL
+567 IL

-625 KMWKNAENEKNSYV
+625 KLWKNAENEKNSYV
-639 PIEVHWNE
+639 PIEVLWNE
-647 IPGRDQKFKE
+647 IPGRDRKFKE

-767 GKYYNSAHILLEIND
+767 GKYYNNAHILLEIND

-820 GKVQFGVRTS
+820 GKVQFGVRIS

-847 DKLMVTDLDVI
+847 DKLVVTDLDVI

-949 PTQRSMDL
+949 HTQRIIDL
-957 PPEDVNLEDD
+957 PSDSVNMDDD
-967 SSFFWA
+967 SSFFWS

>member
-168 GDTYSCVS
+168 GDTYS
-176 GDSIITLRDSNGK
+176 
-189 IWQTTIGELYSNSSK
+189 
-204 NTNNY
+204 
-209 KYLHE
+209 
-214 NDKKQIQEVVFF
+214 
-226 SDEKMFFEK
+226 M
-235 SSKGNIH
+235 
-242 REASYSSSFLG
+242 
-253 WEEHSKKFCEIDRK
+253 
-267 RTHIST
+267 
-273 SFIDSFFGRHGASQ
+273 
-287 DESCLLQDDER
+287 
-298 ETRKIFKNDFKVN
+298 
-311 KRMRKRILKSE
+311 
-322 KCYNER
+322 
-328 EKTLSSSYRKYENS
+328 
-342 TTTPSQE
+342 
-349 RNIYVG
+349 
-355 KFPNANKFSKQRSF
+355 
-369 TWNKETQG
+369 
-377 IWGED
+377 
-382 ISFSEGKKKNQRTC
+382 
-396 GEDKQKSRK
+396 
-405 NIKNGRETSWDEKVR
+405 
-420 GSKIKNEISCFE
+420 
-432 KIGKKWWSL
+432 
-441 EQGIENGRPQI
+441 
-452 HRGEEENERIGEE
+452 
-465 KSAERWSSDEKS
+465 
-477 YEVLT
+477 
-482 SKGFKKFL
+482 
-490 GISKTFNRDTICLLF
+490 
-505 ENGVEL
+505 
-511 RCTPDHLIHTN
+511 
-522 GGFKEARTLTEDDIV
+522 
-537 HTNNSFTKLVKIL
+537 
-550 PSSKMNVYD
+550 
-559 LLEVEDVH
+559 
-567 SFYANEVDVHNCIL
+567 IL

-695 DPVRSAADG
+695 DPIRSAVDG

-728 ADYHAFSVID
+728 ADYHAFSIID

-761 TVIDKM
+761 TVVDKM
-767 GKYYNSAHILLEIND
+767 GKYYNNAHILLEIND

-847 DKLMVTDLDVI
+847 DKLIVTDLDVI
-858 SELSTF
+858 SEFSTF
-864 ISKGISHEASEGYHD
+864 ISKGISYEASEGYHD
-879 DLVDTLVLF
+879 DLVDTLILF

-894 TYFREIIDID
+894 TYFRDIIDID

-930 IVDFETEKARDASL
+930 IVDFESEKARDASL

-949 PTQRSMDL
+949 PSQRSTDL
-957 PPEDVNLEDD
+957 LPDGVNIDD
-967 SSFFWA
+967 ESSFFWA

>member
-25 TPEQIEEYL
+25 TPEQVEEYI
-34 KCSTDP
+34 KCSNDP
-40 IYFIETYIK
+40 IHFIENYIK
-49 IVQVDRGLIPFD
+49 IVQVDKGLIPFE

-92 MISYLLHHILF
+92 MISYLLHHVLF

-139 GIVEWNKLSIHLEN
+139 GIIEWNKLSIQLEN

-168 GDTYSCVS
+168 GDTYS
-176 GDSIITLRDSNGK
+176 
-189 IWQTTIGELYSNSSK
+189 
-204 NTNNY
+204 
-209 KYLHE
+209 
-214 NDKKQIQEVVFF
+214 
-226 SDEKMFFEK
+226 M
-235 SSKGNIH
+235 
-242 REASYSSSFLG
+242 
-253 WEEHSKKFCEIDRK
+253 
-267 RTHIST
+267 
-273 SFIDSFFGRHGASQ
+273 
-287 DESCLLQDDER
+287 
-298 ETRKIFKNDFKVN
+298 
-311 KRMRKRILKSE
+311 
-322 KCYNER
+322 
-328 EKTLSSSYRKYENS
+328 
-342 TTTPSQE
+342 
-349 RNIYVG
+349 
-355 KFPNANKFSKQRSF
+355 
-369 TWNKETQG
+369 
-377 IWGED
+377 
-382 ISFSEGKKKNQRTC
+382 
-396 GEDKQKSRK
+396 
-405 NIKNGRETSWDEKVR
+405 
-420 GSKIKNEISCFE
+420 
-432 KIGKKWWSL
+432 
-441 EQGIENGRPQI
+441 
-452 HRGEEENERIGEE
+452 
-465 KSAERWSSDEKS
+465 
-477 YEVLT
+477 
-482 SKGFKKFL
+482 
-490 GISKTFNRDTICLLF
+490 
-505 ENGVEL
+505 
-511 RCTPDHLIHTN
+511 
-522 GGFKEARTLTEDDIV
+522 
-537 HTNNSFTKLVKIL
+537 
-550 PSSKMNVYD
+550 
-559 LLEVEDVH
+559 
-567 SFYANEVDVHNCIL
+567 IL

-604 SSGESTK
+604 SSGETTK

-625 KMWKNAENEKNSYV
+625 KLWKNAESEKNSYV
-639 PIEVHWNE
+639 PIEVLWNE

-674 AFLGSEDT
+674 QFLGSEDT
-682 LISSAKLATMVFE
+682 LISSAKLASMPFE
-695 DPVRSAADG
+695 EPIRSAIDG

-728 ADYHAFSVID
+728 ADYHAFTIMD

-761 TVIDKM
+761 TVIEKM
-767 GKYYNSAHILLEIND
+767 GKYYNNAHVLLEIND

-847 DKLMVTDLDVI
+847 DKLVVSDLDVI
-858 SELSTF
+858 SEFSTF
-864 ISKGISHEASEGYHD
+864 ISKGISYEASEGYHD
-879 DLVDTLVLF
+879 DLVDTLILF

-904 TRKKLYEKR
+904 TRRKLYEKR

-930 IVDFETEKARDASL
+930 ILDFEAERQRDASL
-944 LSREL
+944 LSREGS
-949 PTQRSMDL
+949 PSESRQL
-957 PPEDVNLEDD
+957 PPDDINVEDD
-967 SSFFWA
+967 SSFFWS